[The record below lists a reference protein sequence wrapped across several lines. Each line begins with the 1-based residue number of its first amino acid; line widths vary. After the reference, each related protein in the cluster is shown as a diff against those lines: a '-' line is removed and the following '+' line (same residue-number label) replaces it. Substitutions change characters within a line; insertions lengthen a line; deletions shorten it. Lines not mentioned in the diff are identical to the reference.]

1 MRQLFVTEDDNQVIQ
16 QFEKEKENEV
26 KAELGDKVKI
36 DAVKRGWDN
45 WAGDGVNESKYLDKV
60 KKAEEFKRQKIEE
73 LKKGR
78 VDHKMRGVV
87 LNKED
92 RDKKF
97 AHKYWIKEL
106 PHPYN
111 NVDQHNR
118 VMDQPVGKEW

>member
-16 QFEKEKENEV
+16 QFEQEKENEV

-60 KKAEEFKRQKIEE
+60 KKAEEFKRNKIEE

-97 AHKYWIKEL
+97 ALKYWIKEL

-111 NVDQHNR
+111 KVEQHNR